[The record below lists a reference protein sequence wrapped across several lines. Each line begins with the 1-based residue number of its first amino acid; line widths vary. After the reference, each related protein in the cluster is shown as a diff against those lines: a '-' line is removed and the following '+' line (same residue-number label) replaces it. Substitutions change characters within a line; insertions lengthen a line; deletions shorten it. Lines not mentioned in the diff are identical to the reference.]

1 MRWDHWARDF
11 CRTASNSARSMIGGC
26 SPGRISCLSLSGWR
40 LFRERA
46 RRLPAVGELPR
57 VDNAKLDR
65 KGHKPRRPN
74 RRALMPVNLPRHSEI
89 SSHGFSP
96 QLQMRRGPR
105 LEVRGS
111 TFSGLRLMCRSPKW
125 CGLSLRCGDRSPRPT
140 RRLRA
145 DDTGLRPRWPRFR
158 TAPAGELR
166 ACWSCIPVGHV
177 VALPPRDDYKLP
189 Q

>member
-1 MRWDHWARDF
+1 M
-11 CRTASNSARSMIGGC
+11 
-26 SPGRISCLSLSGWR
+26 SLSGWR

-57 VDNAKLDR
+57 VDNAKLDH

-111 TFSGLRLMCRSPKW
+111 TVSGLRLMCRSLDVQVAEVA
-125 CGLSLRCGDRSPRPT
+125 CGLSLRCGDRCPRPT

-166 ACWSCIPVGHV
+166 ACWSLHSGWSCCRVTSARRLQVAPVM
-177 VALPPRDDYKLP
+177 AQLE
-189 Q
+189 